1 MMSHPLKGSEYR
13 NGWKNIHCVPTQNN
27 NIVILCHYNI
37 RKLNPVKYGN
47 VSYINN
53 YTTFRH

>member
-1 MMSHPLKGSEYR
+1 MSHPLKGSEYR